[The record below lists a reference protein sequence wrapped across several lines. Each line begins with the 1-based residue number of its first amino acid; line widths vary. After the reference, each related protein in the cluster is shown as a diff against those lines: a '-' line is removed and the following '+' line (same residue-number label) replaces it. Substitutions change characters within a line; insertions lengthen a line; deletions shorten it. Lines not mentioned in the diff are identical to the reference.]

1 MNKEIVKILN
11 TLGVPM
17 HFKGYRY
24 LINAIEML
32 QENDD
37 LKMTK
42 ELYVDI
48 ASKYKDTPARVER
61 AIRYAIEFAWTKG
74 NIEYALVDK
83 IFGNS
88 IDVRKNKP
96 TNMQF
101 CKSIANYLLYNFEND
116 KEVILN
122 HKENDVKATKLS
134 NKVIEATEFILYNL
148 ATNIEFY
155 KIFKK
160 YIKAEEFIKESYVKF
175 AKLIFE
181 YNENETPI
189 NLFHFLEEFK
199 NPEEREEILR
209 ILQLNYNYK
218 NLEALEKVI
227 NDQIKLIKKAYF
239 DKVVLESTNIDEVQ
253 SVLKEKKL
261 FDKLYITLS

>member
-160 YIKAEEFIKESYVKF
+160 YIKAEEF
-175 AKLIFE
+175 
-181 YNENETPI
+181 
-189 NLFHFLEEFK
+189 K

-253 SVLKEKKL
+253 SVLKEKRL